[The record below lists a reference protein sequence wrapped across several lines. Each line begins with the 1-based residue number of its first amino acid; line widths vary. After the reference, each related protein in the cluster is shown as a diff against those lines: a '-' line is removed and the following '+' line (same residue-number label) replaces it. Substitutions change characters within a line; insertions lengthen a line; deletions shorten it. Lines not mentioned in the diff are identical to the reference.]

1 MSSATRLPWPVL
13 VDKLRSQVTQARTD
27 WAAAQKQQEVLQAS
41 LNRVNAL
48 IADYQRQEETAD
60 TQARSMR
67 DRLNA
72 HAFIAQ
78 LNAVSS
84 RVNQELAQATKVAQ
98 QVRLRLLREEHEL
111 LKMQKLAENA
121 ERAERRENDRREQK
135 GYDDLAL
142 LRANW
147 LRDSA
152 A

>member
-1 MSSATRLPWPVL
+1 MSTTTRLPWPVL
-13 VDKLRSQVTQARTD
+13 VDKLRSQVSQTRSDLAGV
-27 WAAAQKQQEVLQAS
+27 QKNQEALQAS
-41 LNRVNAL
+41 LNRVNVL
-48 IADYQRQEETAD
+48 IAEYQRQQETAD
-60 TQARSMR
+60 TQSRSMR

-78 LNAVSS
+78 LNSVAS
-84 RVNQELAQATKVAQ
+84 RVTVELAQATAAVE
-98 QVRLRLLREEHEL
+98 QVRSRLVREEHEL

-121 ERAERRENDRREQK
+121 QRAVRRENDRREQK

>member
-1 MSSATRLPWPVL
+1 MSTASRLPWPVL
-13 VDKLRSQVTQARTD
+13 VDKLRSQVSQTRTD
-27 WAAAQKQQEVLQAS
+27 LAGAQKTQETLQAS
-41 LNRVNAL
+41 LNRVNVL
-48 IADYQRQEETAD
+48 IAEYQRQQETAD
-60 TQARSMR
+60 TQGRSMR

-78 LNAVSS
+78 LNSVANRVSLE
-84 RVNQELAQATKVAQ
+84 VAQATTAVE
-98 QVRLRLLREEHEL
+98 QVRSRLVREEHEL

-121 ERAERRENDRREQK
+121 QRAERRENDRREQK

-152 A
+152 T